1 MKKLVSICMMLCL
14 CFSIYAQ
21 KSYQLLSPNGEIKMS
36 ISVSD
41 KIYYDIAYG
50 QETLL
55 ENGIMQLQLGKQVLG
70 ENPKVSKASTKSVD
84 EIIRPVI
91 PFKFSNIRNHY
102 NQLLLKF
109 NGNYSVEFRAFDDG
123 VAYRFITN
131 KKGDKIQ
138 VKMARN
144 GGFAAVLSA
153 E

>member
-1 MKKLVSICMMLCL
+1 MKRIVSICMMLCL
-14 CFSIYAQ
+14 CISIYSQ
-21 KSYQLLSPNGEIKMS
+21 KAYQLTSPNGEIKVS
-36 ISVSD
+36 VSVSD
-41 KIYYDIAYG
+41 KIYYNIAYG

-55 ENGIMQLQLGKQVLG
+55 ENGTMQLQLGQQVLG
-70 ENPKVSKASTKSVD
+70 KNPKVSKASTQSVD
-84 EIIRPVI
+84 ETIQPVI

-123 VAYRFITN
+123 LAYRFITN

-144 GGFAAVLSA
+144 GGFAAVLFC
-153 E
+153 

>member
-1 MKKLVSICMMLCL
+1 MMLCL
-14 CFSIYAQ
+14 CLGIYAQ

-84 EIIRPVI
+84 ETIRPAI

-109 NGNYSVEFRAFDDG
+109 NGNHSIEFRAFDDG

-144 GGFAAVLSA
+144 GGFAAVLFC
-153 E
+153 